1 MSLWTDNIYVGKHN
15 CCQRKW
21 WGLLFSQKE
30 RAVKNYIKQ
39 WWVCRKSY
47 DSVLTNLMI
56 FRKCY
61 FRLRYALWDL
71 RCMKNFDFPVSGY
84 VRPGQLLAIM
94 GASGAGKSTL
104 LNALTFRNLSGLSVS
119 ILFWLFIFIFSFW
132 TILQSILN
140 VNYAFTN
147 FMFSLCYKDGV
158 WSTVCK
164 RNFGEPKF
172 INVSFSIHS
181 ARRFV
186 HWLIDSARTLNF
198 SSLCA
203 NGRKYPIQP
212 ENRKSG
218 NSSKRGNT
226 NQMFEFWVWTN
237 NICIIEFIMKIRLT
251 SWNYS
256 LVCTNAST
264 LLSAHLIIKRLS
276 KEYQEVKWSDFPLR
290 QKF

>member
-1 MSLWTDNIYVGKHN
+1 
-15 CCQRKW
+15 
-21 WGLLFSQKE
+21 
-30 RAVKNYIKQ
+30 
-39 WWVCRKSY
+39 
-47 DSVLTNLMI
+47 
-56 FRKCY
+56 
-61 FRLRYALWDL
+61 
-71 RCMKNFDFPVSGY
+71 MKNFDFLVSGY

-119 ILFWLFIFIFSFW
+119 RIFWLFRFRFCFLS
-132 TILQSILN
+132 N

-147 FMFSLCYKDGV
+147 FMFSLYYKDGV

-164 RNFGEPKF
+164 RNFGEPEF

-186 HWLIDSARTLNF
+186 YWVIDSARTLNF

-226 NQMFEFWVWTN
+226 NQMFEF
-237 NICIIEFIMKIRLT
+237 
-251 SWNYS
+251 
-256 LVCTNAST
+256 
-264 LLSAHLIIKRLS
+264 
-276 KEYQEVKWSDFPLR
+276 
-290 QKF
+290 